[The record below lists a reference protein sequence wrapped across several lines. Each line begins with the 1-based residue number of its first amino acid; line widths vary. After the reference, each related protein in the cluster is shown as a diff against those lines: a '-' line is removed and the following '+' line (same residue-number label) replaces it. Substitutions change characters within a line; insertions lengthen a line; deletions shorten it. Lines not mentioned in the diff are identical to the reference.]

1 MSVRHEI
8 PLENEQFAQTGGEYK
23 SLSVGIKVN
32 VGKWRSV
39 KEEGGREG
47 PRWARNGK
55 SPSPM
60 LISRQFPPLQL
71 FGVRSAGESRPAQT
85 QPDTSSTKHPE
96 RGQVPPAS

>member
-39 KEEGGREG
+39 KEGGKKVHFKHRE
-47 PRWARNGK
+47 RNKQHG
-55 SPSPM
+55 
-60 LISRQFPPLQL
+60 L
-71 FGVRSAGESRPAQT
+71 
-85 QPDTSSTKHPE
+85 
-96 RGQVPPAS
+96 

>member
-39 KEEGGREG
+39 KEGWE
-47 PRWARNGK
+47 K
-55 SPSPM
+55 ST
-60 LISRQFPPLQL
+60 F
-71 FGVRSAGESRPAQT
+71 QT
-85 QPDTSSTKHPE
+85 
-96 RGQVPPAS
+96 

>member
-39 KEEGGREG
+39 KEG
-47 PRWARNGK
+47 WKK
-55 SPSPM
+55 ST
-60 LISRQFPPLQL
+60 F
-71 FGVRSAGESRPAQT
+71 QT
-85 QPDTSSTKHPE
+85 
-96 RGQVPPAS
+96 